1 MQENLTI
8 QNIVFGYDFINITE
22 MQTKNTFFVFH
33 WKSELNKLYLSV
45 GVKKPVAN
53 IRDKLKIN
61 IQIQTREKINFYF
74 KKVKKREICAF

>member
-22 MQTKNTFFVFH
+22 IQTKKCFFVFH
-33 WKSELNKLYLSV
+33 WKSELNKLYFSV

-53 IRDKLKIN
+53 IGDKLKIN
-61 IQIQTREKINFYF
+61 I
-74 KKVKKREICAF
+74 